1 VNTFPRILISSIGHV
16 QVSIIEFDPSIQDVV
31 TVGMYSLDHKAH
43 SSAVFSHISTP
54 QIRVD
59 PLMRCAA
66 VRFFN
71 HLLVLPFSLSR
82 NDFASAVLLP
92 PTVQPSKVEEEAKL
106 EFFKYHFFFS
116 GFDYFHFLC
125 LMLLVCRSD
134 VLELCRHPQI
144 NSPLLVDL
152 SSFHSFKD
160 FCFLSGYSEPSV
172 LVMHEPKPTWAGYI
186 SSFFAFNLLF
196 FFNLILL
203 FLCWFSRYASQ
214 QLSTLLT
221 TLSLNVSLDPSAEK
235 QSNFHIVHESKPVPH
250 DAFQV

>member
-1 VNTFPRILISSIGHV
+1 LFSASFVNTFPRILISSIGHV

-116 GFDYFHFLC
+116 GFDYFHFLLSHASC
-125 LMLLVCRSD
+125 LQVRCVRAVSSSSN
-134 VLELCRHPQI
+134 QF
-144 NSPLLVDL
+144 
-152 SSFHSFKD
+152 SSFGRSLVLPLVQGFLLSFG
-160 FCFLSGYSEPSV
+160 LQRAIS
-172 LVMHEPKPTWAGYI
+172 AG
-186 SSFFAFNLLF
+186 
-196 FFNLILL
+196 
-203 FLCWFSRYASQ
+203 
-214 QLSTLLT
+214 
-221 TLSLNVSLDPSAEK
+221 
-235 QSNFHIVHESKPVPH
+235 
-250 DAFQV
+250 DA